1 VPELRGQ
8 NDATSL
14 AGAPRNSRE
23 GDDPDE
29 ERSAHSS
36 GGLGRAT
43 SPVPRGG
50 MRDDT
55 YLPGVLPM
63 GELAARRLLQQRI
76 LLLDGELDDQGG
88 TRLTSQLLVII

>member
-1 VPELRGQ
+1 
-8 NDATSL
+8 
-14 AGAPRNSRE
+14 
-23 GDDPDE
+23 
-29 ERSAHSS
+29 
-36 GGLGRAT
+36 
-43 SPVPRGG
+43 

-88 TRLTSQLLVII
+88 TRLTSQLLLIIY